1 MADRSVATTD
11 TLETMRA
18 TFNSTAGDVG
28 DISTLNNAFTG
39 TPTDVVESCNK
50 NLTSIGN
57 ITDLNNSFTGTAT
70 DLVEAVNSK
79 ATQGFSVAMAVA
91 LG

>member
-1 MADRSVATTD
+1 MGEHQTMADREVATTD
-11 TLETMRA
+11 TLETMR
-18 TFNSTAGDVG
+18 TTYNSTSTDVG
-28 DISTLNNAFTG
+28 DIG
-39 TPTDVVESCNK
+39 
-50 NLTSIGN
+50 
-57 ITDLNNSFTGTAT
+57 DLNNSFTGTPT